1 MHTQST
7 LENLFITG
15 ASGFLGQS
23 ILKNLKVGSF
33 KKIYAL
39 CRSGLPTEL
48 MNDKSIHVIRASL
61 SEVDKYQQYLT
72 PATTVIHCAAA
83 TGKCSKNDFFDV
95 NTEGTRHIL
104 QASSRQGVGKF
115 LHISTVAV
123 TFDDINHYHYA
134 TSKREAENC
143 VKKSPLQYII
153 LRPTV
158 ILGRCAPQCALLKR
172 LTIKK
177 IALLPAGGH
186 TTLQPIH
193 VDDLANAIIHLVLH
207 EPFSGEVIEIGGND
221 VLSLRDFIGKLNG
234 DNKTLN
240 IPIPIK
246 PLELL
251 LLMLERVGIDF
262 LPVTAGQLGFFKNNI
277 VARKS
282 DKNFEIKNQLSDLIE
297 GCKSDG

>member
-1 MHTQST
+1 MQTQST

-23 ILKNLKVGSF
+23 ILRNLEIGAF

-39 CRSGLPTEL
+39 SRSMLPATL
-48 MNDKSIHVIRASL
+48 INGKSIHVIQASL
-61 SEVDKYQQYLT
+61 AEVDKYQQYLT
-72 PATTVIHCAAA
+72 PSTSVVHCAAA
-83 TGKCSKNDFFDV
+83 TGKCSKKEFFDV
-95 NTEGTRHIL
+95 NTEGTRHLL
-104 QASSRQGVGKF
+104 QASSSQGVGKF

-123 TFDDINHYHYA
+123 SFDGISHYHYA
-134 TSKREAENC
+134 TSKQEAENC
-143 VKKSPLQYII
+143 VKKSHLQYII

-158 ILGRCAPQCALLKR
+158 ILGKDAPQCALLKR

-193 VDDLANAIIHLVLH
+193 VDDLANAVIRLVLH

-221 VLSLRDFIGKLNG
+221 ILSLRDFIGKLNC

-262 LPVTAGQLGFFKNNI
+262 LPVTAGQLAFFKNNI
-277 VARKS
+277 VARKN
-282 DKNFEIKNQLSDLIE
+282 DKNFEIKYQLSDLVE
-297 GCKSDG
+297 GCQSDG